1 MFHEPEF
8 WVAISFFLFLGL
20 LVYLKVPSL
29 VTKALD
35 ARAEAIRKEIEEAA
49 RLREE
54 AQKLLA
60 KYEGMRKQAEQE
72 AEEILAVAKQEAEAV
87 VTEARKVFEELI
99 ERKRASA
106 DEKIRQASMH
116 AVKEIRT
123 RAADLSIAAAEEAL
137 SGRIK
142 GAKATKLIDESVAAI
157 KEKLH

>member
-54 AQKLLA
+54 AK
-60 KYEGMRKQAEQE
+60 K
-72 AEEILAVAKQEAEAV
+72 I
-87 VTEARKVFEELI
+87 EELN
-99 ERKRASA
+99 
-106 DEKIRQASMH
+106 
-116 AVKEIRT
+116 
-123 RAADLSIAAAEEAL
+123 LGLIAAA
-137 SGRIK
+137 G
-142 GAKATKLIDESVAAI
+142 
-157 KEKLH
+157 